1 MNIVS
6 ICSAAVVSSVLA
18 VFLKKHNAELSLI
31 VTLCCITL
39 ISSYI
44 ISDVVITVSGISEI
58 VERSSVSTEY
68 ITVLLK
74 CVGICFMTEFS
85 CDCLKD
91 ASQTA
96 LANIVSFA
104 GKICVL
110 LASLPLFEEFLTL
123 SLNLCGGAL

>member
-6 ICSAAVVSSVLA
+6 ICAAAVVSSVLA
-18 VFLKKHNAELSLI
+18 VFLKKQNAELSLI

-39 ISSYI
+39 ISAYI
-44 ISDVVITVSGISEI
+44 ISDVVIAISGIGEI
-58 VERSSVSTEY
+58 VERSAISTEY

-85 CDCLKD
+85 CDCLRD

-96 LANIVSFA
+96 LANVVSFA

-123 SLNLCGGAL
+123 SLSLCGGAL